1 MEILFESDNSRVKN
15 PKHLTKNIF
24 IIYSPGTVTVET
36 ASCTNIDTNIILKL
50 PKKKQKL
57 FLLLRPE
64 DSKFS
69 KLITRKHAFG

>member
-15 PKHLTKNIF
+15 PKHLRKNIF

-50 PKKKQKL
+50 PKK
-57 FLLLRPE
+57 
-64 DSKFS
+64 SKSFS
-69 KLITRKHAFG
+69 CFFVQRTRNFRN